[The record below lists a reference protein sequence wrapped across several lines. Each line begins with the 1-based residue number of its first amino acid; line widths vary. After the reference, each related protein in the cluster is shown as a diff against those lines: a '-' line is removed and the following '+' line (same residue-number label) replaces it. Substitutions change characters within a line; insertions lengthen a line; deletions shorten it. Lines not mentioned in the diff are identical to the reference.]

1 MTSLEFRTQVAR
13 PSQVERDRALD
24 VLREG
29 VGNGQLSHDTFIRRM
44 ELVLTARSRAELA
57 TVVADLQTYGRFQ
70 RAVLRGVAKVS
81 AFQVRLRRTWETE
94 QLPGLRL
101 PGPGAARVVIGRQTG
116 ADLRLGDASVSRV
129 HAELRPAADGWVLQ
143 DLGSSNGT
151 FVNGLRV
158 VGAVSVRAG
167 DQVRFGRLGFQL
179 IVE

>member
-13 PSQVERDRALD
+13 PSQAERDRALD

-29 VGNGQLSHDTFIRRM
+29 VGSGQLSHDTFIRRM
-44 ELVLTARSRAELA
+44 ELVLTAKSRAELA
-57 TVVADLQTYGRFQ
+57 TVVADLQTHGPLA

-81 AFQVRLRRTWETE
+81 AFKVRVRRTWETE

-101 PGPGAARVVIGRQTG
+101 PGPGSTRLVIGRQTG
-116 ADLRLGDASVSRV
+116 SDLRLGDASVSRL
-129 HAELRPAADGWVLQ
+129 HAELRVEPEGWVLQ

-158 VGAVSVRAG
+158 VGAVLVRPG
-167 DQVRFGRLGFQL
+167 DQVRFGRLAFHL
-179 IVE
+179 IAQ